1 MEKKNNKIFESHRFM
16 CVNDFKKL
24 SRMFFFKKTF
34 DIMNSLQTNYSL
46 HISKNVNGIK

>member
-1 MEKKNNKIFESHRFM
+1 MEKKNNKIFESHRF
-16 CVNDFKKL
+16 VNDFKKL

-46 HISKNVNGIK
+46 HISRNVNGIK